1 MSNGLPRYIYL
12 QSIDFKYFIG
22 KLFNVNKI
30 APVGGR
36 GFFYLYSI
44 IAVWAELLCHANLV
58 DGRGDLVFWGL
69 TGFLVGINLT
79 R

>member
-36 GFFYLYSI
+36 GFSISISI
-44 IAVWAELLCHANLV
+44 ITAQVELLCHANLV